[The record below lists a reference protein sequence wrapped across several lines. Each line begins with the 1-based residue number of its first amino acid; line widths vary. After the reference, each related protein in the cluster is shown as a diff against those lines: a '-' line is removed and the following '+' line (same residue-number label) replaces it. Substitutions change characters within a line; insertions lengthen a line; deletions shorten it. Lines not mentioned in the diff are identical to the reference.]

1 MKTVSNISTGTFYL
15 AAAAMVLVACA
26 TGDPRS
32 SSTEC
37 DISIGGSVL
46 KVAAEKGFAY
56 RSSVLSA
63 CHGDSKALIHLL
75 LFTEGTDG
83 EAMLDHG
90 NVLLALRTR
99 LGVARFDKT
108 LRSLGIEQQKAISAI
123 LQTAE
128 SMHRATRQILG
139 SGDRS

>member
-1 MKTVSNISTGTFYL
+1 MKTISSTSSRCYL
-15 AAAAMVLVACA
+15 AAAAMMLVACA
-26 TGDPRS
+26 AGDPRS

-37 DISIGGSVL
+37 VISIGGSVL

-99 LGVARFDKT
+99 LGVARFDKI
-108 LRSLGIEQQKAISAI
+108 LRSLGTERQKAIAAL

-128 SMHRATRQILG
+128 NMHRATRQILR
-139 SGDRS
+139 SGDHS

>member
-1 MKTVSNISTGTFYL
+1 MKTISSTSSRCYL
-15 AAAAMVLVACA
+15 AAAAMMLVACA
-26 TGDPRS
+26 AGDPRS

-46 KVAAEKGFAY
+46 KVAAGKGFAY

-99 LGVARFDKT
+99 LGVARFDKI
-108 LRSLGIEQQKAISAI
+108 LRSLGTERQKAIAAL

-128 SMHRATRQILG
+128 NMHRATRQILR
-139 SGDRS
+139 SGDHS